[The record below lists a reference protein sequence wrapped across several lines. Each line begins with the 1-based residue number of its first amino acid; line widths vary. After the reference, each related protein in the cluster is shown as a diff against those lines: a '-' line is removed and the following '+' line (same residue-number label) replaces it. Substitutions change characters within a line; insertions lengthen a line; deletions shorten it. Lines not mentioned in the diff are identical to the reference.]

1 MPYQWLNNI
10 SEQAINK
17 STLRKV
23 LFFCPKLSFSYI
35 KIDNKA
41 IFAPRFGKT
50 NGIIHFLT

>member
-23 LFFCPKLSFSYI
+23 LFFLPKTFWL
-35 KIDNKA
+35 A
-41 IFAPRFGKT
+41 I
-50 NGIIHFLT
+50 